1 MKNVSRVIEKP
12 LEEKMSEELKE
23 FRLPTYKEIPSV
35 GLYLDQVSKYIN
47 DSLAVIPECTVTNS
61 MISNYVK
68 KKLVP
73 NPVKKQ
79 YGRDQ
84 IAYLIFIALSKRVLS
99 LDDVAALFRIQK
111 LTCSCEE
118 AYTFFAGLF
127 EDSLRRMFRNQQ
139 PDNVKEKDKNKAL
152 LKNIVITIVHSIYLT
167 ELLKD
172 TEG

>member
-1 MKNVSRVIEKP
+1 
-12 LEEKMSEELKE
+12 MSEQLKE

-84 IAYLIFIALSKRVLS
+84 IAYLIFIALSKRVL
-99 LDDVAALFRIQK
+99 
-111 LTCSCEE
+111 
-118 AYTFFAGLF
+118 
-127 EDSLRRMFRNQQ
+127 
-139 PDNVKEKDKNKAL
+139 
-152 LKNIVITIVHSIYLT
+152 
-167 ELLKD
+167 
-172 TEG
+172 

>member
-12 LEEKMSEELKE
+12 LEEKMSEQLKE

-73 NPVKKQ
+73 NPVKKH

-111 LTCSCEE
+111 QTCSCEE
-118 AYTFFAGLF
+118 AYTFFSGLL

-139 PDNVKEKDKNKAL
+139 LDYVKEKDKNKAL
-152 LKNIVITIVHSIYLT
+152 LKNIVITIVQSIHLT

-172 TEG
+172 AEG